1 VNLSGPAYDVVPSSK
16 IRRVTAKR
24 LRASNND
31 KPQVT
36 LHRTIGAGP
45 LVDRLSALRVAG
57 TGSANP
63 TITSIFAVALVRALR
78 RDPVMNSTL
87 EADDELRHYDEV
99 HLAVA
104 IATDQ
109 GLITPVLRPSDLIDD
124 VTASEALAQ
133 LGQQAR
139 AGSIKPEQLPPFTFT
154 LTNLGAYGVE
164 YFTPIVNPPNIG
176 ILGLGR
182 SPIEGGRHLP
192 LSLTFDHAAVDGID
206 GAEFLQRVAEEV
218 EAITSVRIPE
228 NYEA

>member
-1 VNLSGPAYDVVPSSK
+1 MSLFEPAYEVVPSSK

-24 LRASNND
+24 LRASNRE

-36 LHRTIGAGP
+36 LHRTIEAGP
-45 LVDRLSALRVAG
+45 LVDRLAALRATE

-63 TITSIFAVALVRALR
+63 TFTSLFAVALARALR
-78 RDPVMNSTL
+78 RDPVMNSNL

-109 GLITPVLRPSDLIDD
+109 GLVTPVLRPSDLVDD
-124 VTASEALAQ
+124 VTASVALGH
-133 LGQQAR
+133 LGLQAR
-139 AGSIKPEQLPPFTFT
+139 AGSLNPAQLATSTFT

-164 YFTPIVNPPNIG
+164 YFTPIINPPNIG

-182 SPIEGGRHLP
+182 SAGEGGRRLP

-206 GAEFLQRVAEEV
+206 GAQFLQLVAEEV
-218 EAITSVRIPE
+218 DAITSVRSSG